1 MKAAEDSHLDSKHD
15 DQLHS
20 AYLGWTGEQSQPSRS
35 SFLGSNRSRLGHG
48 KTADIRTVE
57 LDTTFAKT
65 LDLVEAQQVDVLL
78 HLEPPSAY
86 TIHIEP
92 LTPGDWEII
101 ELHSKFLEDNLLL
114 QVRALPNPS
123 VSSLPSETARK
134 VHPITLH
141 LSPTSTANII
151 VSSLVPP
158 QSPSTP
164 FVKVAPGAEVIVA
177 PKTRPR
183 ASNPRQSSN
192 RSIGASS
199 KKSKGNI
206 STRGQ
211 HVRRKAPEDS
221 ATYLRA
227 VDCAVATEWLAED
240 TVKSSLAEQRLEVLV
255 ANEVLKDMDLT
266 NSVPVSVAYV
276 RPAALEANLNP
287 QEEQSKREL
296 FSMVG
301 GRPALTVIAQ
311 IRRWRDAPDEH
322 HCALSSTLASA
333 LGVGSI
339 VGGLVRLR
347 RAPNGTG
354 EIPRSL
360 QVFPFAGE
368 GASKLKELRF
378 GGESKAARHDTSR
391 VLQQEFGSKGGL
403 LDGPLTDGM
412 FIKDFP
418 NNTKLENWHGGILR
432 FDPRPTRNNDHE
444 KQTLFWH
451 DFSGLKVNLDVQPEV
466 PNLLPYMRFA
476 GLQDFGLPQKSTQL
490 VGVEDMAHSIC
501 EDVLN
506 ECSVLLT
513 GGIGSGKTAVIRE
526 VGWRLR
532 STEFLHISHMSCRDS
547 FSDETRVS
555 VLKEKLDRLFAGAA
569 WAARPTGQSLIII
582 DDLDKICPAE
592 TELQTQDNGRSRQVA
607 ELLLLLT
614 KQYCGY
620 GSSLAVLTT
629 AQSKESVHNLIISA
643 GVVRNVRQ
651 IKAPHKDQ
659 RRKILEAFIGDHKS
673 PVMSTKG
680 HSQSQPSSQETG
692 TADWLSASPTTSSAL
707 SPNAN
712 PGFNV
717 SPSFSLLKIASL
729 TDGYSPGDLALL
741 LSRAKSESLIRSPK
755 ASHPTLT
762 HEDFQAALRNFTPA
776 SLRSVTL
783 HTSTASFSSIGGL
796 EVPRR
801 ILLETLQYPT
811 KYAPLFAHCSLRLRS
826 GILLYGYPGCGKT
839 LLASAIAAECG
850 LNFISV
856 KGPEILNKYIGASEK
871 SIRDLF
877 DRAQAAKP
885 CVLFFD
891 EFDSIAPKR
900 GHDSTG
906 VTDRVVN
913 QLLTQMDG
921 AEGLEGVY
929 VLAATSRPDLIDPA
943 LLRPGRLD
951 KSVICGMP
959 LKHERKEILG
969 KVAENLRLEDEAE
982 ELLEEVAI
990 RTEGY
995 SGADLQAVMYNA
1007 HLEAV
1012 HDFIDGDGT
1021 RQDGK
1026 RITNGDHQNGR
1037 DVMTGDHTN
1046 KVMDEGTETDD
1057 LGSANH
1063 DILCFQLGDEDPVSS
1078 PLNTSTH
1085 SKSAIR
1091 ADLAALDATRSQRS
1105 KQSTRHRTA
1114 RAASYSSD
1122 SSASSSTT
1130 SSRISSPSP
1139 SSASKPKH
1147 RKDRKEADKKP
1158 EIQAHHIL
1166 SSLSTTRPSIS
1177 SEERMRLRRIY
1188 EDFMQSRDGEMRDG
1202 SGTTEVGGR
1211 TTLM

>member
-1 MKAAEDSHLDSKHD
+1 M
-15 DQLHS
+15 
-20 AYLGWTGEQSQPSRS
+20 
-35 SFLGSNRSRLGHG
+35 
-48 KTADIRTVE
+48 E
-57 LDTTFAKT
+57 LDTTFAKN

-78 HLEPPSAY
+78 HLDPPSAH
-86 TIHIEP
+86 TIYIEP

-101 ELHSKFLEDNLLL
+101 ELHSNFLEDNLLL

-123 VSSLPSETARK
+123 ISSSPSEQARK
-134 VHPITLH
+134 AHPVTLH
-141 LSPTSTANII
+141 LSPTSAANII
-151 VSSLVPP
+151 VTSLVPP

-192 RSIGASS
+192 RSIGAAS
-199 KKSKGNI
+199 KKSTGNI

-211 HVRRKAPEDS
+211 NVRRKAPENP

-227 VDCAVATEWLAED
+227 IDCAFATEWLAED
-240 TVKSSLAEQRLEVLV
+240 AIGSSLAEQRLEVLV
-255 ANEVLKDMDLT
+255 ANKVLEEMDLT
-266 NSVPVSVAYV
+266 SSVPVSVTYV
-276 RPAALEANLNP
+276 RPAGLEANLNP

-301 GRPALTVIAQ
+301 GKPALTVIAH

-333 LGVGSI
+333 LGVGGV

-347 RAPNGTG
+347 RAPSGTG
-354 EIPRSL
+354 DTPRAL
-360 QVFPFAGE
+360 QVFPFTGE
-368 GASKLKELRF
+368 GTSKSKELRF
-378 GGESKAARHDTSR
+378 GGDSKAARHNASR
-391 VLQQEFGSKGGL
+391 ILQQEFASKGGL

-412 FIKDFP
+412 LIRDFP
-418 NNTKLENWHGGILR
+418 KNTNLANWHGGILR
-432 FDPRPTRNNDHE
+432 FDPRPTKNNDHE
-444 KQTLFWH
+444 TQALFWH
-451 DFSGLKVNLDVQPEV
+451 DFCGLKVNLDVQPEV

-476 GLQDFGLPQKSTQL
+476 GLHDFNLPRKSTQL
-490 VGVEDMAHSIC
+490 VGVEDMVQSIYD
-501 EDVLN
+501 DVLN

-513 GGIGSGKTAVIRE
+513 GGIGSGKTAMVRE

-532 STEFLHISHMSCRDS
+532 SNELLHISHMSCRDA

-555 VLKEKLDRLFAGAA
+555 DLKEKLDKLFTGAA

-607 ELLLLLT
+607 ELLLLMT

-629 AQSKESVHNLIISA
+629 AQNKGSVHNLIISA

-651 IKAPHKDQ
+651 IKAPNKDQ
-659 RRKILEAFIGDHKS
+659 RRNILEAFTGDHKD
-673 PVMSTKG
+673 PEVSTKD
-680 HSQSQPSSQETG
+680 HSQSQPSSQDTS
-692 TADWLSASPTTSSAL
+692 TARWLSASPTTSSGP
-707 SPNAN
+707 SPSAN
-712 PGFNV
+712 PGFNL
-717 SPSFSLLKIASL
+717 SPSLSSLKIASL

-755 ASHPTLT
+755 ASHPTLA

-811 KYAPLFAHCSLRLRS
+811 KYAPLFAQCPLRLRS

-839 LLASAIAAECG
+839 LLASAVAAECG

-951 KSVICGMP
+951 KNVICGMP
-959 LKHERKEILG
+959 LTHERREILG
-969 KVAENLRLEDEAE
+969 KVAENLRLEDHAE
-982 ELLEEVAI
+982 QLLEEIAI

-995 SGADLQAVMYNA
+995 SGADLQALMYNA
-1007 HLEAV
+1007 HLAAV
-1012 HDFIDGDGT
+1012 HDFIDANGT
-1021 RQDGK
+1021 RTTSK
-1026 RITNGDHQNGR
+1026 RNPQRRIIR
-1037 DVMTGDHTN
+1037 TGQ
-1046 KVMDEGTETDD
+1046 
-1057 LGSANH
+1057 
-1063 DILCFQLGDEDPVSS
+1063 IFQLGIAQIPPGV
-1078 PLNTSTH
+1078 
-1085 SKSAIR
+1085 
-1091 ADLAALDATRSQRS
+1091 
-1105 KQSTRHRTA
+1105 
-1114 RAASYSSD
+1114 
-1122 SSASSSTT
+1122 
-1130 SSRISSPSP
+1130 
-1139 SSASKPKH
+1139 
-1147 RKDRKEADKKP
+1147 
-1158 EIQAHHIL
+1158 
-1166 SSLSTTRPSIS
+1166 
-1177 SEERMRLRRIY
+1177 
-1188 EDFMQSRDGEMRDG
+1188 
-1202 SGTTEVGGR
+1202 
-1211 TTLM
+1211 